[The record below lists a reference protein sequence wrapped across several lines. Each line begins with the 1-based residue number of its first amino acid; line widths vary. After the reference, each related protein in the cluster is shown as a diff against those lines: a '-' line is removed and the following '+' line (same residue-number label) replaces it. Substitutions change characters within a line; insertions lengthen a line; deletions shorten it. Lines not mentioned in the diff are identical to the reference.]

1 MFSNSFRC
9 VVYIKIVEV
18 PAVNQWSKK
27 RSVMRR
33 YDLTAQMYDQR
44 YGEEQ
49 EAKYKAALEGLNIT
63 PCSKVLDVGCGTGMF
78 FNHVSEK
85 ADLVVGVDVSRQ
97 LLLQAKKRA
106 KEQCNV
112 YVVQADADHLPL
124 KTNCFDA
131 VFAFTVLQNIPKP
144 VETLVEIRRTAKHDA
159 QIVVSG
165 LKTAI
170 DIEVF
175 SDLLQKAG
183 LVVVSMRNED
193 ALRCHV
199 VTCVQDS
206 K

>member
-1 MFSNSFRC
+1 M
-9 VVYIKIVEV
+9 
-18 PAVNQWSKK
+18 SKWKHK
-27 RSVMRR
+27 RTVMQR
-33 YDLTAQMYDQR
+33 YNLTANMYDVR
-44 YGEEQ
+44 YAEEQ
-49 EAKYKAALEGLNIT
+49 EAKYKAALEGLNMT
-63 PCSKVLDVGCGTGMF
+63 HCSKVLDVGCGTGLL

-97 LLLQAKKRA
+97 LLLQAKERA
-106 KEQCNV
+106 NEHSNV

-124 KTNCFDA
+124 KDDCFDA

-144 VETLVEIRRTAKHDA
+144 VETLVEIRRAAKHDA

-165 LKTAI
+165 LKAAI
-170 DIEVF
+170 DLEVF

-183 LVVVSMRNED
+183 LVVVSLRNED

-199 VTCVQDS
+199 VTCVQGS

>member
-1 MFSNSFRC
+1 
-9 VVYIKIVEV
+9 VYIKIVEV
-18 PAVNQWSKK
+18 SAVNPWSKK

-63 PCSKVLDVGCGTGMF
+63 HCSKVLDVGCGTGMF
-78 FNHVSEK
+78 FNHVYK
-85 ADLVVGVDVSRQ
+85 NADLVLGVDVSRQ
-97 LLLQAKKRA
+97 LLLQAKKSA
-106 KEQCNV
+106 QAHSNI

-124 KTNCFDA
+124 KDDCFDA

-144 VETLVEIRRTAKHDA
+144 LKTLVEMRRSAKYDA
-159 QIVVSG
+159 QFVVSG
-165 LKTAI
+165 LKATI
-170 DIEVF
+170 DLEVF
-175 SDLLQKAG
+175 GHLLQKAG

-199 VTCVQDS
+199 VICARDS